1 MANWKVICR
10 VEDIPAMGARRVARK
25 KGPEIAIFRTQGDK
39 VFALL
44 DKCPHKGGPLSQGI
58 VYGESVAC
66 PLHNWQIKLVDG
78 MAQAPDV
85 GCAIKFSVR
94 VENGEVALDF
104 EEVNT
109 LGIDA

>member
-1 MANWKVICR
+1 
-10 VEDIPAMGARRVARK
+10 
-25 KGPEIAIFRTQGDK
+25 
-39 VFALL
+39 
-44 DKCPHKGGPLSQGI
+44 
-58 VYGESVAC
+58 
-66 PLHNWQIKLVDG
+66 

-85 GCAIKFSVR
+85 GCATKFSVR